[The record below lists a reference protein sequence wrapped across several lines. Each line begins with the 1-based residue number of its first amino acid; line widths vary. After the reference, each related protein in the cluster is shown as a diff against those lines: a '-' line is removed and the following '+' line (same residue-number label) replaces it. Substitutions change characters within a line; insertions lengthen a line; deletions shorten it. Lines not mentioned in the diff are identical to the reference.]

1 MGLGLFGAGRFMR
14 HGDRS
19 APRVTIRPDH
29 ILANGYDAAILTI
42 ESAGPMAPR
51 VVVENPHAAAVR
63 DTSGNDGR
71 WRCTLAAGVLPGRV
85 RIRVEAQDAP
95 PAFAELLLDPDDGDR
110 FGDGT
115 PDCLRLD
122 RERDRQVF
130 RRWFT
135 WLAEAQ
141 YFQPAA
147 SRAAEIADCAAL
159 IRYAYRETLR
169 AHESGW
175 AEAAQVPVVP
185 AFDSVAKYHYPFT
198 LLGGALFRVRP
209 GVFQASDAS
218 NGAFAQFADAKT
230 LCRLNTYF
238 IGRDLGRARAGDLLF
253 FRQSDAAMAYHSM
266 IYEGESP
273 LRPDGAR
280 YVVYHTGPDGDS
292 PGEIRRLRTEEL
304 LRFPRPEWQPIAEN
318 PSFLGVYRWNILR
331 GDR

>member
-1 MGLGLFGAGRFMR
+1 MR
-14 HGDRS
+14 HGDRG
-19 APRVTIRPDH
+19 APCVTFRPDR
-29 ILANGYDAAILTI
+29 ILGNGYDVATLTI
-42 ESAGPMAPR
+42 ENAGPTAPR
-51 VVVENPHAAAVR
+51 VVVENPHAAVVQ
-63 DTSGNDGR
+63 DTSGGDGR
-71 WRCTLAAGVLPGRV
+71 WRSTLVAGVLPGRV
-85 RIRVEAQDAP
+85 RIRVETQDAP
-95 PAFAELLLDPDDGDR
+95 PAFAEMSLEPDARDR

-122 RERDRQVF
+122 RERDRHAF

-147 SRAAEIADCAAL
+147 SRAAEIVDCAAL

-185 AFDSVAKYHYPFT
+185 AFDPVAKYHYPFT
-198 LLGGALFRVRP
+198 LLGSALFRVRT
-209 GVFQASDAS
+209 GAFQPPDASD
-218 NGAFAQFADAKT
+218 GAFAQFADAKT

-238 IGRDLGRARAGDLLF
+238 IGRDLSRARPGDLLF
-253 FRQSDAAMAYHSM
+253 FRQPDAAMAYHSM
-266 IYEGESP
+266 IYEGESQ
-273 LRPDGAR
+273 LQPDGAR
-280 YVVYHTGPDGDS
+280 YVVYHTGPDDGG

-304 LRFPRPEWQPIAEN
+304 LQFPRPEWRPIAEK
-318 PSFLGVYRWNILR
+318 PSFLGVYRRNILR